1 MPEAPAPAPRVVSIE
16 IPETDRRTPFVVV
29 HVAVGPLTVA
39 VGVALPRSGWL
50 TVRPPLS
57 ILGKPAVAT
66 DPPGLWEEIEEMAI
80 AAARN
85 DPAAER
91 HLTGHRLRRY
101 SANSRSSGPSANVP
115 VEGITP

>member
-1 MPEAPAPAPRVVSIE
+1 MVEPPAELAPRVVSIE
-16 IPETDRRTPFVVV
+16 LPETDRRTPFVVV
-29 HVAVGPLTVA
+29 HVAVGPFTVA

-50 TVRPPLS
+50 TARPPLS

-66 DPPGLWEEIEEMAI
+66 DPLALWDEIEALAI

-91 HLTGHRLRRY
+91 HLTRHRYRRY
-101 SANSRSSGPSANVP
+101 SAASR
-115 VEGITP
+115 